1 MAPPDQPYNDRFLAE
16 YLLGAL
22 AADNTDIVDV
32 LCISDEDMAAR
43 LAAIENDLVDAYVRG
58 DLSPDDL
65 GAFKSFYMA
74 SPHRR
79 QKVEFAAALLAVE
92 KKRAATPV
100 ATPVAE
106 PVAGTEVAPEVAP
119 VAAPPTA
126 VSAPKPKPVVE
137 LAPETKPP
145 ARRPAF
151 RWGFALAAAA
161 VVALAG
167 YLSLDNLRL
176 RRLIRSGETEHAIVD
191 QTRQQLQKDLEAARA
206 ANTESAKEIE
216 RLRQSPNVAQLKI
229 VSVLLPPPTRGLA
242 RPPAVAIQRGTDVAV
257 LTLILEA
264 DEFPQYRAALRDPS
278 AGQVLWSSGDLR
290 PAMLGD
296 KKVVSV
302 SLPAGLLKQQ
312 NYVVELTGLAGR
324 GGAEIL
330 GSYPFRAVLK

>member
-1 MAPPDQPYNDRFLAE
+1 MAPPDQPYDDRFLAQ

-22 AADNTDIVDV
+22 PADDADIVDV

-58 DLSPDDL
+58 DLSPEDL

-100 ATPVAE
+100 AAPVEE
-106 PVAGTEVAPEVAP
+106 PVAAPVVAP
-119 VAAPPTA
+119 VAALPAVVSPT
-126 VSAPKPKPVVE
+126 KPKPVFE
-137 LAPETKPP
+137 FAPEPKPP

-151 RWGFALAAAA
+151 HWGFALAAAA
-161 VVALAG
+161 VIALAV
-167 YLSLDNLRL
+167 YTSLDNLRL
-176 RRLIRSGETEHAIVD
+176 RRLIRNGETEHAIVD
-191 QTRQQLQKDLEAARA
+191 QTRQQLQKDLDAARA
-206 ANTESAKEIE
+206 ANAESAKEIE
-216 RLRQSPNVAQLKI
+216 RLRQSQSNVEQLKI

-242 RPPAVAIQRGTDVAV
+242 RPPAVAIQPGTDVAV

-264 DEFPQYRAALRDPS
+264 DEFPQYRAALRDPG

-290 PAMLGD
+290 PSSLGE
-296 KKVVSV
+296 KKVLSL

-312 NYVVELTGLAGR
+312 NYLVELTGLPVR
-324 GGAEIL
+324 GGPEIL
-330 GSYPFRAVLK
+330 GAYPFHAVLK